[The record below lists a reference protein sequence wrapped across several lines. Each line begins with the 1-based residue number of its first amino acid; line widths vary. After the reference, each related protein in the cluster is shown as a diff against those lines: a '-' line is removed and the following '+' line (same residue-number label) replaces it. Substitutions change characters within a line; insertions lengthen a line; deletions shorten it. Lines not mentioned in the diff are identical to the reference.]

1 VDIAGGLPETIADA
15 PGGRGGTWS
24 EDGTII
30 FTPNGLAPISKVV
43 ASGGAV
49 TPLTTLDASREENA
63 HYWPSFLPG
72 GKRYLY
78 FARSSQVENSG
89 IYLGHMD
96 GSPAVRLVASFS
108 SGFVATNTA
117 SNRSYLLW
125 ARDNDLLAQPFD
137 VGTATLSGEA
147 VKITGDVRV
156 EESQRLTCASASRN
170 GHLVWA
176 SARAAEIVLAVYA
189 RDGRRL
195 RELEIPPG
203 VYTQP
208 TFSPDGTRVLFVRVD
223 RGSADIFVHDL
234 GSGAT
239 ERLTTSPEY
248 DDQPNWT
255 PDGRAMTY
263 LGQDGKER
271 AGFRLALGGGT
282 PLKQVAAL
290 RRAGL
295 ESRDGRY
302 LIVSQSNSK
311 SGLDIVAHQLDGEGK
326 PVPLLERPGN
336 DAAVAQTADGRW
348 MLILQQTG
356 ARVSIAIARL
366 WTDGPKPVLGT
377 PQILAEDTVGAA
389 LRADGREVVV
399 TTLDGTVK
407 AISLNPAD
415 DRMTVGATTV
425 LFRLP
430 RNTPFFT
437 VHPAGTEFIV
447 RESPFEAGQ
456 DLRVL
461 TRWDERLKNR

>member
-1 VDIAGGLPETIADA
+1 
-15 PGGRGGTWS
+15 
-24 EDGTII
+24 
-30 FTPNGLAPISKVV
+30 
-43 ASGGAV
+43 
-49 TPLTTLDASREENA
+49 
-63 HYWPSFLPG
+63 
-72 GKRYLY
+72 
-78 FARSSQVENSG
+78 
-89 IYLGHMD
+89 
-96 GSPAVRLVASFS
+96 
-108 SGFVATNTA
+108 
-117 SNRSYLLW
+117 
-125 ARDNDLLAQPFD
+125 
-137 VGTATLSGEA
+137 
-147 VKITGDVRV
+147 
-156 EESQRLTCASASRN
+156 
-170 GHLVWA
+170 VWA

-208 TFSPDGTRVLFVRVD
+208 TFSPDGKRVLFVRVD

-282 PLKQVAAL
+282 PLKQVGAL
-290 RRAGL
+290 GRAGL